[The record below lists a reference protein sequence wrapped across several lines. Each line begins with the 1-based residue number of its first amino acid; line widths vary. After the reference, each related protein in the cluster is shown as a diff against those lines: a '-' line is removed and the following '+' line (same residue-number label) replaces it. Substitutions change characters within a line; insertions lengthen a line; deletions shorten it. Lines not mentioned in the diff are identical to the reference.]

1 MIVHGDCKHP
11 ERRKI
16 RLESIPTGHDQ
27 MNDSTKRF
35 ILGALA
41 AMLATVAA
49 MDASAQQAPAPHR
62 PKIGLVLGGGGA
74 RGGAHIGVLE
84 VLEELRVPFDCVA
97 GTSMGALM
105 SGAYVA
111 GVTPAHMR
119 ERIEATDWTGMFD
132 DSAGRAQVSKRNKDF
147 DDRFF
152 SALELGVTSEGLK
165 YREGAVAG
173 TKIKLFFNSLV
184 GADLGERTIEA
195 LPMPVTLIATDIGT
209 GERVAMRSGDLT
221 TAMRASMSVPG
232 AVAPVIRDGHKLVDG
247 GLVDNVPIQE
257 VKDRCGAEVVIAIN
271 VGSPLMKP
279 EEVTGVLSV
288 VGQMVNLLTE
298 QNVSRSLAL
307 LTPKDVYMRPE
318 LGTITAADFNRQ
330 MEAAA
335 IGRTTAL
342 AAADSLR
349 RYSVSPEEYAKWLAH
364 LRTGQSQQPRRID
377 EVQIAQ
383 TRYVNPETIRAEITQ
398 KEGEL
403 LDTQKL
409 DRDLI
414 VVRSAGDLSTI
425 DYSVVNER
433 DKTILRVTPL
443 EKILGPD
450 YLRFGLNMY
459 SDFRGDSSFNVRAL
473 HRRTWINPLGGE
485 LVLGAQ
491 VGSTQAL
498 LAEFY
503 QPLET
508 RQIFFVRAAMGA
520 TSTDTPLY
528 AAQDQ
533 VAKYRVYSTKGE
545 LDAGA
550 NMAAWGQ
557 ARIGWRAENSR
568 ASVGTGPTVL
578 PSARE
583 VIGGGVAHASV
594 DTYDY
599 AFFPTKGVKVD
610 ADVFESTSVS
620 SGLEKYGTAE
630 LKFGGAVSVG
640 DFIFLGAAEHGQ
652 STHGQLP
659 VADVYS
665 LGGPRR
671 MAGFAENQILGDD
684 YSYGSVEAQY
694 KLTRPIPLLGLSLIA
709 GVQAE
714 TGKMGKLYTEPQL
727 GGWQKSFGAYL
738 AANSAFGPFYFG
750 YARAENGN
758 GGRWYFFLGTP

>member
-1 MIVHGDCKHP
+1 
-11 ERRKI
+11 
-16 RLESIPTGHDQ
+16 
-27 MNDSTKRF
+27 
-35 ILGALA
+35 
-41 AMLATVAA
+41 
-49 MDASAQQAPAPHR
+49 
-62 PKIGLVLGGGGA
+62 
-74 RGGAHIGVLE
+74 
-84 VLEELRVPFDCVA
+84 
-97 GTSMGALM
+97 
-105 SGAYVA
+105 
-111 GVTPAHMR
+111 
-119 ERIEATDWTGMFD
+119 
-132 DSAGRAQVSKRNKDF
+132 
-147 DDRFF
+147 
-152 SALELGVTSEGLK
+152 
-165 YREGAVAG
+165 
-173 TKIKLFFNSLV
+173 
-184 GADLGERTIEA
+184 
-195 LPMPVTLIATDIGT
+195 MPVTLIATDIGT

-433 DKTILRVTPL
+433 DKTILRVTPV
-443 EKILGPD
+443 EKNLGPD

-545 LDAGA
+545 LDAGREH
-550 NMAAWGQ
+550 G
-557 ARIGWRAENSR
+557 
-568 ASVGTGPTVL
+568 SVGTSQDRL
-578 PSARE
+578 ARRE
-583 VIGGGVAHASV
+583 
-594 DTYDY
+594 
-599 AFFPTKGVKVD
+599 
-610 ADVFESTSVS
+610 
-620 SGLEKYGTAE
+620 
-630 LKFGGAVSVG
+630 
-640 DFIFLGAAEHGQ
+640 
-652 STHGQLP
+652 
-659 VADVYS
+659 
-665 LGGPRR
+665 
-671 MAGFAENQILGDD
+671 
-684 YSYGSVEAQY
+684 
-694 KLTRPIPLLGLSLIA
+694 LTRQCRDRAHVAP
-709 GVQAE
+709 
-714 TGKMGKLYTEPQL
+714 
-727 GGWQKSFGAYL
+727 FGA
-738 AANSAFGPFYFG
+738 
-750 YARAENGN
+750 
-758 GGRWYFFLGTP
+758 